1 MARHLAR
8 RGGIWWARLVVPE
21 RLRQSI
27 GRREFIQSCRTADL
41 RMAKAVAAMLIA
53 EWRQSLMRVELAGMD
68 SQVLK
73 LLKPAP
79 LLAIGATITL
89 AEAETLGVDRRQLL
103 QIAAAGRLQLLC
115 RLANISGHLLNP
127 DDLQDDPL
135 TGGKDIPHSRFMPPT
150 AVEAVQNDV
159 LVIPDAPQVANAILA
174 EGVERSVEIVALAVK
189 PGQWFVPSKTLIV
202 AVGALEVEANAVA
215 VIRCHLVKRLPQE
228 EIDRELA
235 VLNAVGGVSS
245 GKANFGPRADRL
257 FSAAVDAYCADP
269 DGLPSRLA
277 SAIEIRQ
284 RKNSMLLFAEFMG
297 DKPLGQI
304 TSDVLR
310 QYREGPLRQIPAKAN
325 TLPKA
330 LKQDTMAATI
340 KAIKDAGIDWPLLS
354 LEMRQERMAHLGRLF
369 GWLYAKEWINFNPA
383 ASLAGEH
390 GISKAERIKH
400 KRQQRTA
407 KGTGDD
413 EDGRQ
418 PFTAEE
424 LKLIFEQQQYF
435 TGDGRHVVGGNAAW
449 YPFEYWLP
457 LLGLYAGCRISEV
470 CQLHLSDVRQVSG
483 VWVLDLNENTP
494 DKKLKTEATSFR
506 LIPLHPKLDE
516 LGFLK
521 YCEAL
526 GQAGFQRVFPELSF
540 SSSDARYAKEPIRK
554 MSAMLKALGMPR
566 NGGKVFHCLRHNL
579 NNALARV
586 PMEAL
591 PYADESLRKFIRHK
605 IMGHKQADD
614 VNAQH
619 YTSSTIAEAASLVAG
634 VVYELPR
641 IEPFKIEAGAQA
653 VEVAL
658 TKKKSNR
665 RGREDMGPAGGL

>member
-21 RLRQSI
+21 RFRQTI
-27 GRREFIQSCRTADL
+27 GRREFVQSCRTADL
-41 RMAKAVAAMLIA
+41 SMAKAVAAMLIA
-53 EWRQSLMRVELAGMD
+53 EWRQSLMRVELEGMD

-79 LLAIGATITL
+79 VLAIGATITL
-89 AEAETLGVDRRQLL
+89 AEAEMLGVNCRQLL
-103 QIAAAGRLQLLC
+103 QLAAAKRLKLLC
-115 RLANISGHLLNP
+115 RLSNISGYLLNP

-135 TGGKDIPHSRFMPPT
+135 TGGKDIPRARFMPST
-150 AVEAVQNDV
+150 VVESVQNDI
-159 LVIPDAPQVANAILA
+159 LAIPDAPQVANAILA
-174 EGVERSVEIVALAVK
+174 DGGERSVEIVALAVK
-189 PGQWFVPSKTLIV
+189 SGQWFVPSTTLIV
-202 AVGALEVEANAVA
+202 AVGALEVEAKAVA
-215 VIRCHLVKRLPQE
+215 AIRGHLVKRLPKE
-228 EIDRELA
+228 EIERELA
-235 VLNAVGGVSS
+235 VRQAVGAATVGQ
-245 GKANFGPRADRL
+245 ANFGLRADRL

-297 DKPLGQI
+297 DMPLGQI

-330 LKQDTMAATI
+330 LKQDSMIATI
-340 KAIKDAGIDWPLLS
+340 NAIKNAGIDWPLLS
-354 LEMRQERMAHLGRLF
+354 LEMRQERMSHLGRLF
-369 GWLYAKEWINFNPA
+369 AWLYAKEWINFNPA

-400 KRQQRTA
+400 KRQQRTS

-418 PFTAEE
+418 PFTTEE
-424 LKLIFEQQQYF
+424 LKRIFERPQYS
-435 TGDGRHVVGGNAAW
+435 TGDGRHVLVRNAAW

-470 CQLHLSDVRQVSG
+470 SQLHLSDVRQVSG

-506 LIPLHPKLDE
+506 HIPLHPKLVE

-521 YCEAL
+521 YCETL
-526 GQAGFQRVFPELSF
+526 GQAGFLRVFPELTYST
-540 SSSDARYAKEPIRK
+540 SDARYAKEPIRK
-554 MSAMLKALGMPR
+554 MSAMLKALGMQR
-566 NGGKVFHCLRHNL
+566 NTGKVFHCLRHNL
-579 NNALARV
+579 NDALARV
-586 PMEAL
+586 PMAAL
-591 PYADESLRKFIRHK
+591 PYADQNLRKFIRHK

-619 YTSSTIAEAASLVAG
+619 YTSSTIDEAASLVAG
-634 VVYELPR
+634 VAYELPR
-641 IEPFKIEAGAQA
+641 IEPFKIEAGLQA
-653 VEVAL
+653 VRTAL
-658 TKKKSNR
+658 TKKKSHR
-665 RGREDMGPAGGL
+665 RGREDMGLAGGH